1 MVLVFKILL
10 EHPNFMISVLVWI
23 YPGRVVLVCDTKFG
37 SRVPH
42 FDMLLNNGA
51 AHQLQNKNDE
61 NKFFVSKNQVISYFC
76 KPKE

>member
-1 MVLVFKILL
+1 MFGSALVELCWYATL
-10 EHPNFMISVLVWI
+10 
-23 YPGRVVLVCDTKFG
+23 TKFG

-42 FDMLLNNGA
+42 FEMLLNNGA

-61 NKFFVSKNQVISYFC
+61 NKVFVYKNQVISYFC